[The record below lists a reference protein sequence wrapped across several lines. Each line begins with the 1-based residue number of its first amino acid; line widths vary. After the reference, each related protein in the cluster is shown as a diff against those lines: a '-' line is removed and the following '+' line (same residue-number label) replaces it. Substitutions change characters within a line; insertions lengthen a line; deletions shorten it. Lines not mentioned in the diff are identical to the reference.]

1 MTSPDNRDPTRRTWL
16 AAERTWLA
24 WWRSGIAAA
33 ATAIAVGRLV
43 PELVGGS
50 HTPYVLLGAGY
61 AVMATGVF
69 VAGARRHQQVS
80 AALERGD
87 YAGVDVVWVVALT
100 LAAVLLAL
108 GTLAVIIAES

>member
-1 MTSPDNRDPTRRTWL
+1 MTSPDDRNPPRRTWL

-33 ATAIAVGRLV
+33 VAAIAVGRLT

-61 AVMATGVF
+61 AVLAVGVL
-69 VAGARRHQQVS
+69 VTGARRHRAVS
-80 AALERGD
+80 DALERGD
-87 YAGVDVVWVVALT
+87 YAGVGDAWVFGLT

-108 GTLAVIIAES
+108 GTLAVVIAAA

>member
-1 MTSPDNRDPTRRTWL
+1 MTSPDDRYPPRRTWL

-33 ATAIAVGRLV
+33 VAAIAVGRLT

-61 AVMATGVF
+61 AVLAVGVF
-69 VAGARRHQQVS
+69 VAGARRHKDVS

-87 YAGVDVVWVVALT
+87 YAGVGGAWILGLT

-108 GTLAVIIAES
+108 GTLAVVIAAA